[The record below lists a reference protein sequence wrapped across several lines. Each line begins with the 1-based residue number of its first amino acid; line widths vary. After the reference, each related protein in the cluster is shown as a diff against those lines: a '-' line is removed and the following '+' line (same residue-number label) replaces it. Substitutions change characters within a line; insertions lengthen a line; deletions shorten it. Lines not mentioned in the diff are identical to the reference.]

1 MKFVVY
7 TIFGSALMLAGMLTL
22 YAAAGTF
29 DMEQLAAMNLASLN
43 TAIPLAA
50 IFFLIMMAF
59 AIKLPVF
66 PFHTWLPDAHTNAP
80 TAVSV
85 ILAGVLLKMG
95 GYGMI
100 RISVSLFPGVAKE
113 WAWLL
118 VILAIIGVLY
128 GAAVTIVQK
137 DLKRL
142 IAYSSVSHMGYVLL
156 GIFAL
161 NQVSLTGA
169 ALQMVS
175 HGVVTGLLF
184 AMVGVVYE
192 HNHHNRD
199 LTQIGGLARQ
209 MPVAAVVFSI
219 AGLASLGL
227 PGTSGFVAEFLVFAG
242 SFTSNVFD
250 GIQLYTILGILG
262 IVVTAGYT
270 LWMLQRAFYGPP
282 LDKFADVKDANA
294 VEMVAI
300 FAFVVAIMLIGIYPA
315 IVTDVIGNGINPVMR
330 FLGT

>member
-1 MKFVVY
+1 
-7 TIFGSALMLAGMLTL
+7 
-22 YAAAGTF
+22 
-29 DMEQLAAMNLASLN
+29 
-43 TAIPLAA
+43 
-50 IFFLIMMAF
+50 
-59 AIKLPVF
+59 
-66 PFHTWLPDAHTNAP
+66 
-80 TAVSV
+80 
-85 ILAGVLLKMG
+85 

-199 LTQIGGLARQ
+199 LTQLGGLARQ
-209 MPVAAVVFSI
+209 MPVAAVVFSL

-227 PGTSGFVAEFLVFAG
+227 PGTSGFVAEFLVFVG
-242 SFTSNVFD
+242 SFTSNAFD

-282 LDKFADVKDANA
+282 QDKFADVKDANA
-294 VEMVAI
+294 VEMIAI